1 MGSLILR
8 RSRVKEEERRRKAAP
23 QGSVLIGCMVA
34 QNENESETQIK
45 LCHKFCDGV
54 WQRKREIER
63 WGRWVHV
70 KG

>member
-1 MGSLILR
+1 MGSLTLR

-54 WQRKREIER
+54 WQRKREKE
-63 WGRWVHV
+63 WVHV
-70 KG
+70 NR